1 LSFGLCQR
9 GLLTGGPKV
18 RILPGEGFAVV
29 VLEQSAEPLAAHNLA
44 RRERRDALRHGVI
57 DPGDR
62 ERNVAASLMRPFGGE
77 FTDPQPH
84 PDCTFD
90 IGVRIG

>member
-1 LSFGLCQR
+1 
-9 GLLTGGPKV
+9 
-18 RILPGEGFAVV
+18 VV
-29 VLEQSAEPLAAHNLA
+29 VLGQSAEPLAAHNLA
-44 RRERRDALRHGVI
+44 RRERRDALRHDVI

-77 FTDPQPH
+77 FTDPQPR
-84 PDCTFD
+84 PDRTFD